1 MLMTMLHLGHAATAR
16 TAPAPAPATAPAPAP
31 GPSSSSCYTALNV
44 LEASS
49 QYSTL
54 LSLLDS
60 TDLTSYFDSP
70 THFITVFA
78 PTNAGIASTLSE
90 LRTTLATFANSS
102 VLTDVLE
109 YHLLPSPVM
118 VTALQNGNSFNTM
131 FTQSN
136 QVQTISV
143 NRTSTQITVEG
154 FFSNAN
160 LTSTGT
166 QACGSVVYSLDGLLI
181 PDISLSFASSS

>member
-1 MLMTMLHLGHAATAR
+1 MGFILTSTLIHFHAGHAATAR

-118 VTALQNGNSFNTM
+118 VSNTHAVLKIVRLCVDCM
-131 FTQSN
+131 
-136 QVQTISV
+136 
-143 NRTSTQITVEG
+143 
-154 FFSNAN
+154 ADM
-160 LTSTGT
+160 L
-166 QACGSVVYSLDGLLI
+166 GL
-181 PDISLSFASSS
+181 

>member
-1 MLMTMLHLGHAATAR
+1 MTYCHAGHAATAR
-16 TAPAPAPATAPAPAP
+16 TAPAPAPAAAPAPAP
-31 GPSSSSCYTALNV
+31 GPSSVSCYTALNV

-78 PTNAGIASTLSE
+78 PTNAGIASTLNE
-90 LRTTLATFANSS
+90 LGTTMAKLANSS

-109 YHLLPSPVM
+109 YHLLPSPVL
-118 VTALQNGNSFNTM
+118 V
-131 FTQSN
+131 SN
-136 QVQTISV
+136 QHAVLDVATVCRLHGRPCLSYISAHAHALCMV
-143 NRTSTQITVEG
+143 CMLCMSWWCMLCHVLECRSCRVTPLSASLRPPTK
-154 FFSNAN
+154 SHPW
-160 LTSTGT
+160 
-166 QACGSVVYSLDGLLI
+166 SVS
-181 PDISLSFASSS
+181 